1 MAPLCALRHNAVY
14 KNYYTMGKYKI
25 INNISGW
32 AVFVVA
38 AITYLLTIEPTASFW
53 DCGEFIATAFKLEVG
68 HPPGAPLFMI
78 ISRVFTLLSFGDVT
92 KAAMM
97 VNVMSALASAF
108 TILFLFWSIT
118 HLARKLFRQPASEL
132 SLGQTVAIMA
142 SGAVGALAYTFSDTF
157 WFSAVEGEVYA
168 LSSFFTAIVFWM
180 ILKWEEQANEPYANR
195 WLVLIAYMMG
205 LSIGVHLLNLLAIPA
220 IVFVYY
226 FKKYETTRRGLI
238 VSFLLACVIMLVI
251 LYVIIPGSFKLGSM
265 FELMFVNGF
274 GMPYHVGLIFYSAL
288 IFGLLGWG
296 IWTSHRKGKAL
307 LNTVLLCTTVIVIGY
322 SSFAMIII
330 RSNANTPINENEPNN
345 AFSLVHYLNR
355 EQYGDRPLFR
365 GQYYNAPA
373 ISSEEKQTYAQ
384 LNGRYEETYL
394 KHVYKFDPRFETV
407 FPRMYHGYTDDHV
420 AEYKKWANIKGKP
433 VTVRNREGNNEV
445 QYVPT
450 FGENLRFFFRYQVG
464 FMYVRY
470 FMWNFVGRQDD
481 VQSHGGNLH
490 GNWVSGIK
498 PIDALFL
505 GNQSQL
511 TDEAKHHPSR
521 NVYYFMP
528 LLLGLL
534 GIFFQI
540 KSNDLRNFWVVL
552 MLFVLTGVAIVVY
565 LNQYPLQ
572 PRERDYAYAASFYAF
587 AIWIGL
593 GVLALAKAVRR
604 LLPELPSAAIAAALG
619 LAVPVQM
626 AAQNWDDHDR
636 SGRYIARDFARNYL
650 ETCAP
655 NAILFTN
662 GDNDTFPLW
671 YAQEVEGI
679 RPDVLIINLSLLSTD
694 WYCDQMKR
702 RINDAPPAPISMG
715 HDKYVQGT
723 RDVIYTVEKIKERTD
738 LKQAMGFVA
747 SDNPA
752 TRLSAQGDRRPIDFL
767 PAKQLSLP
775 VDRQKVLAN
784 GTVAQKDSALIVP
797 QLEWTFNKSY
807 FQKNTM
813 MVLEILAN
821 NNWERPIYFV
831 SPYGDGDVGLSHYL
845 QLEGFAYRLVPIRHR
860 PADILDIGRINTD
873 ILYHNLM
880 EKFTWGR
887 MNEPDVFID
896 YNVQRTAMVLRLRNT
911 FVRLAEKLH
920 QEGQTEKA
928 IAVVDRIMELMPHE
942 KFPYNFQHDYFISGI
957 IECYYQLGET
967 EKASALMQ
975 RYAGIMEQDLQY
987 LFSLE
992 PRFAAALAQ
1001 EKQIGIQMLGQLLA
1015 IANHYAQADLSESLG
1030 QSYSRYVDLF
1040 QRGR

>member
-1 MAPLCALRHNAVY
+1 MNNY
-14 KNYYTMGKYKI
+14 KK
-25 INNISGW
+25 INNITGW
-32 AVFVVA
+32 VVFLMA
-38 AITYLLTIEPTASFW
+38 TITYLLTIESTASFW

-78 ISRVFTLLSFGDVT
+78 ISRVFTLLAFGNVA
-92 KAAMM
+92 KAALM
-97 VNVMSALASAF
+97 VNAMSGLASAF
-108 TILFLFWSIT
+108 TILFLFWTIT
-118 HLARKLFRQPASEL
+118 HLARRIVCKSNEPT
-132 SLGQTVAIMA
+132 LGQTIAIMA

-168 LSSFFTAIVFWM
+168 LSSFFTAIVFWL
-180 ILKWEEQANEPYANR
+180 ILKWEEADGTPYANR

-226 FKKYETTRRGLI
+226 FKRYETTRKGVI
-238 VSFLLACVIMLVI
+238 ISFALACVILLTI
-251 LYVIIPGSFKLGSM
+251 LYVIIPGTFKLGSL

-274 GMPYHVGLIFYSAL
+274 GLPYHTGLVFYTLLVFA
-288 IFGLLGWG
+288 LLGWG
-296 IWTSHRKGKAL
+296 IWTTHKKGKVL
-307 LNTVLLCTTVIVIGY
+307 LNTVLLCVTVIVIGY
-322 SSFAMIII
+322 SSYAMIIV

-384 LNGRYEETYL
+384 RNGRYEETYL
-394 KHVYKFDPRFETV
+394 KHVYKFDSRFETV
-407 FPRMYHGYTDDHV
+407 FPRMYHGYTDDHIV
-420 AEYKKWANIKGKP
+420 EYKKWANSKGKA
-433 VTVRNREGNNEV
+433 VTTRNREGNNEV

-464 FMYVRY
+464 FMYMRY

-481 VQSHGGNLH
+481 VQSHGGILH
-490 GNWVSGIK
+490 GNWISGIK
-498 PIDALFL
+498 PIDAIFI

-511 TDEAKHHPSR
+511 TEGAKNHPSR

-528 LLLGLL
+528 LLLGLI
-534 GIFFQI
+534 GIFYQI
-540 KSNDLRNFWVVL
+540 KANDSRNFWVVF
-552 MLFVLTGVAIVVY
+552 MLFFLTGLAIVIY

-572 PRERDYAYAASFYAF
+572 PRVRDYAYAGSFYAF

-593 GVLALAKAVRR
+593 GVLAIVELLRR
-604 LLPELPSAAIAAALG
+604 FLPETAASALAAAICLI
-619 LAVPVQM
+619 VPIQM
-626 AAQNWDDHDR
+626 GAQNWDDHDR

-679 RPDVLIINLSLLSTD
+679 RPDVLIINLSLLGTD

-702 RINDAPPAPISMG
+702 RINDAPPAPISME

-723 RDVIYTVEKIKERTD
+723 RDVVYVVEKIKERTD
-738 LKQAMGFVA
+738 LKRAMEFVA
-747 SDNPA
+747 SDNA
-752 TRLSAQGDRRPIDFL
+752 GTRLASQGEKPIDYL
-767 PAKQLSLP
+767 PAKNLSLP
-775 VDRQKVLAN
+775 VDKQKVLAN
-784 GTVAQKDSALIVP
+784 GTVAAKDSALIVP

-807 FQKNTM
+807 MQKNTM

-821 NNWERPIYFV
+821 NNWERPLYFV
-831 SPYGDGDVGLSHYL
+831 SPYGDGDVGLSRYL
-845 QLEGFAYRLVPIRHR
+845 QLEGFAYRLVPIRHN
-860 PADILDIGRINTD
+860 PADALDIGRIDTD
-873 ILYHNLM
+873 ILYRNLM

-896 YNVQRTAMVLRLRNT
+896 YNVQRTAMVLRLRNM
-911 FVRLAEKLH
+911 FSRLAEKLYD
-920 QEGQTEKA
+920 EGQTEKA
-928 IAVVDRIMELMPHE
+928 IAVLDKAMEILPHE
-942 KFPYNFQHDYFISGI
+942 KFPYDFQHEYFVFGLIDA
-957 IECYYQLGET
+957 YYRVGQT
-967 EKASALMQ
+967 EKGNEYLQ
-975 RYAGIMEQDLQY
+975 QYAGIINQNLNY

-992 PRFAAALAQ
+992 PRYASSVLQ
-1001 EKQIGIQMLGQLLA
+1001 EKQTYLQLLGQLYALTQ
-1015 IANHYAQADLSESLG
+1015 HYAQPNLG
-1030 QSYSRYVDLF
+1030 TDIEASYNRYVALY
-1040 QRGR
+1040 QQGK